1 MNVILWICYNYVTK
15 QDKRTSMGQK
25 EKTLKNNIILI
36 GFMGVGKGTTARAF
50 SKKYNVYNIDT
61 DDLIESKENKEV
73 KKIFEKNGE
82 TYFRRQE
89 QAIADWIE
97 KCVKGTF
104 ISCGGGFYKVSNLK
118 KLGTVVLLDAS
129 FEWIHNRLKT
139 AKNAEKKLAKRPLFS
154 QEKEAKKLYKERE
167 KAYRKLA
174 DVVVD
179 VEGLSLDEQIAF
191 IAKSCKV

>member
-1 MNVILWICYNYVTK
+1 
-15 QDKRTSMGQK
+15 
-25 EKTLKNNIILI
+25 
-36 GFMGVGKGTTARAF
+36 MGVGKGTTARAF
-50 SKKYNVYNIDT
+50 SKKYGTYIIDT

-73 KKIFEKNGE
+73 KKIFKKKGE
-82 TYFRRQE
+82 AYFREQE
-89 QAIADWIE
+89 QAAADWIE
-97 KCVKGTF
+97 ACVQGTF
-104 ISCGGGFYKVSNLK
+104 ISCGGGFYKVNNLK

-139 AKNAEKKLAKRPLFS
+139 AKNSENKLAKRPLFS

-179 VEGLSLDEQIAF
+179 VEGLTLDEQIEF
-191 IAKSCKV
+191 IAKKCKV